1 MNAFHRTIRRIE
13 KVLGLAGCAV
23 VLSLSA
29 LGGARADSNDRFRGL
44 VEPLKAEAPF
54 TIGVTLVH
62 LQDDFWK
69 GIAYGIEDEAKRS
82 GVTLVQVSV
91 AGAYGNVREQFA
103 QLEALKARG
112 SQYIVV
118 GAASFDGYDPVF
130 KKLQE
135 SGSKVLAV
143 GIPVNSPNVAF
154 GVAQDDSEIGTALS
168 KVVCQQ
174 KPNSTVMTIPGPAGA
189 EWARLRYVA
198 FEKEAHNCA
207 AGMKVLPG
215 SFGGSM
221 DLAYGMSQASDLMLR
236 NPKADVIYTPVISL
250 GMGAAQAVRQQQR
263 GKDVSVVS
271 SAVVRKAIPMIE
283 DGRLLAVASEPG
295 ILMGRLIVQYAI
307 RDHEG
312 KPMPNMQKDA
322 SLPYPYVNT
331 PPAVINAKNAAAYD
345 FDAYD
350 LPPKDWNIKA
360 LQ

>member
-1 MNAFHRTIRRIE
+1 MDAFHRKARHFE
-13 KVLGLAGCAV
+13 KILGLICCATLV
-23 VLSLSA
+23 SLSA
-29 LGGARADSNDRFRGL
+29 FSPAHADKNDRFRGL
-44 VEPLKAEAPF
+44 LEPLKAQTPF

-62 LQDDFWK
+62 LKDDFWK

-82 GVTLVQVSV
+82 GVKLVQVSV

-112 SQYIVV
+112 SKYIVV
-118 GAASFDGYDPVF
+118 GAASFDGYDRVF
-130 KKLQE
+130 KNLQA

-143 GIPVNSPNVAF
+143 GIPVNSPNVTF
-154 GVAQDDSEIGTALS
+154 GVGQDDSEIGTTLS

-174 KPNSTVMTIPGPAGA
+174 KPNSTVLTIPGPAGA

-198 FEKEAHNCA
+198 FEKEAKNCA
-207 AGMKVLPG
+207 SGMKVVPG

-236 NPKADVIYTPVISL
+236 YPKANIIYTPVISL
-250 GMGAAQAVRQQQR
+250 GMGAAQAVRQLHR
-263 GKDVSVVS
+263 GKDVGIVT
-271 SAVVRKAIPMIE
+271 SAVVPKAIPMIE
-283 DGRLLAVASEPG
+283 DGRLMAITSEPG

-307 RDHEG
+307 RDNEG
-312 KPMPNMQKDA
+312 KPMPNMKKDQ

-331 PPAVINAKNAAAYD
+331 PPAVINAKNAGSYN

-350 LPPKDWNIKA
+350 LPPKGWSIKA
-360 LQ
+360 VQ